1 MAPWARGVCWVCLN
15 TTISAFCVRRK
26 QAQKIAMLKAVADA
40 RGRRKTGGVAR
51 PCVRKLRPGHSCQ
64 SVAGYCEAKTICVS
78 WWGGGGATQ
87 TPTQRAASPDEN
99 FAGTR
104 LPAVLLHDA
113 GLLHAPV
120 VLVHDARRG
129 LEEVFVK
136 LELVRRLRR
145 ARQGERGREG
155 GGNRTART
163 RSKPRSSTF
172 LSSALSVRKL
182 VSPWNSSRGSRLPS
196 RSSSLT
202 LVFTR
207 PVSTRLVSWTASR
220 RSRART
226 IIRSWWRSNSPS
238 SASMAASSA
247 GGGAL
252 TVAWLARRK
261 GTTQS

>member
-1 MAPWARGVCWVCLN
+1 MCGVPKRFPKSSRGADQHLAR
-15 TTISAFCVRRK
+15 A
-26 QAQKIAMLKAVADA
+26 
-40 RGRRKTGGVAR
+40 
-51 PCVRKLRPGHSCQ
+51 
-64 SVAGYCEAKTICVS
+64 
-78 WWGGGGATQ
+78 
-87 TPTQRAASPDEN
+87 
-99 FAGTR
+99 R
-104 LPAVLLHDA
+104 LPAVLLHD
-113 GLLHAPV
+113 GRLLHAPV

-145 ARQGERGREG
+145 ARQGETVRGGRD
-155 GGNRTART
+155 RTART

-182 VSPWNSSRGSRLPS
+182 VSPSNSSRGSRLPS

-238 SASMAASSA
+238 RESIAASSV
-247 GGGAL
+247 GGE
-252 TVAWLARRK
+252 R
-261 GTTQS
+261 